1 MKNNNDRQKG
11 QDEYSRSLFGEIVAR
26 FKRNRLGKMA
36 LSLLLLLFL
45 IAIGTLI
52 CDLVTGDRFYEDHV
66 IAQDLKNKL
75 QSPNLDSIENIFG
88 RDEYGRS
95 IFFRVLWGTRYSL
108 FLGVAVILVAT
119 ALGGLL
125 GSIAGFYGGWLD
137 ILLMRILDIY
147 QSVPMFLL
155 CVTLAAILGASLTNA
170 IIAIGISN
178 VPVYARITRATVLT
192 VRQSEYV
199 EAARAIDASTR
210 RTIFVHILPNC
221 LAPIIVEVTMGIA
234 SAVLAGAA
242 LSFIGLGVQP
252 PTPEWGA
259 MVSEGRN
266 FMRQHP
272 TIALYPG
279 LCIMATVLSFN
290 LLGDGLRDALDP
302 RLKN

>member
-1 MKNNNDRQKG
+1 MQNEEYAKKGDVRVKDKEVKPQKRRSRLFEIWRRLKKNKLAVAGLIFLLVVVAVAILAPIIAPYSPLQQDPSNAFAPSSLAHLLCTDKLGRDILSRLIFGARQ
-11 QDEYSRSLFGEIVAR
+11 
-26 FKRNRLGKMA
+26 
-36 LSLLLLLFL
+36 SLLLGVVS
-45 IAIGTLI
+45 IAIAAAIGI
-52 CDLVTGDRFYEDHV
+52 
-66 IAQDLKNKL
+66 I
-75 QSPNLDSIENIFG
+75 I
-88 RDEYGRS
+88 
-95 IFFRVLWGTRYSL
+95 
-108 FLGVAVILVAT
+108 GV
-119 ALGGLL
+119 
-125 GSIAGFYGGWLD
+125 IAGFYGGWLD